1 MRTATPSHDP
11 SSDITQA
18 SRGGNDEGSPQGT
31 SPEAGENH
39 PSSLHPPT
47 LPPMRDDGSGI
58 VSSEE
63 MLQLCERQLA
73 HQPPELWGPFVR
85 PSAVTLLVGEASA
98 GKTVL
103 LYNLAYH
110 LAMGNEFL
118 SIQPTRPLR
127 VLSVDLESN
136 DEICAFNLSQIGVA
150 PGWDFYRYPED
161 LWELA
166 PNIRGPALV
175 RLLTKAI
182 QSGSYDLV
190 IVDSVMDAYPV
201 KDEND
206 NAEANTQM
214 AAFRQLARATRAGV
228 IVVHNAGLKG
238 SDSFQNKATNKGLAR
253 GASARVDRADIV
265 LNYTENSEQE
275 RVLTVV
281 KSRGSGLNEKLTVCF
296 SGELGFE
303 VVAGETTVPRTTE
316 IARLQDEAIRVVTEQ
331 HDKKQLTMTRK
342 TIMEHLEIKDRTGP
356 AQALDRALRKNV
368 TQGKLTRPEKGSY
381 SLPERLLAKMT
392 AEEEEQ

>member
-1 MRTATPSHDP
+1 MSTATPSHAP

-18 SRGGNDEGSPQGT
+18 PRGGKDEGSPQRMI
-31 SPEAGENH
+31 PEEGENH

-47 LPPMRDDGSGI
+47 QPPMKDDGSGV
-58 VSSEE
+58 VSSED
-63 MLQLCERQLA
+63 MLQLCERRLA

-85 PSAVTLLVGEASA
+85 ASSVTLLVGEASA

-103 LYNLAYH
+103 LYNLASY

-118 SIQPTRPLR
+118 GIQPPRPLR

-150 PGWDFYRYPED
+150 PGWDFVSYPESLD
-161 LWELA
+161 QLPRLQ
-166 PNIRGPALV
+166 RGPALV
-175 RLLTKAI
+175 CLLTNVI
-182 QSGSYDLV
+182 QSRSYDLV

-214 AAFRQLARATRAGV
+214 AAFRRVARVTKAGV

-238 SDSFQNKATNKGLAR
+238 ADPFHNKATDKGLAR

-265 LNYTENSEQE
+265 LNYTDGKDQQ
-275 RVLTVV
+275 RVMTVV
-281 KSRGSGLNEKLTVCF
+281 KCRGRGLNEQLTVRF
-296 SGELGFE
+296 SGELSFE
-303 VVAGETTVPRTTE
+303 VVEGETTVPRTTE
-316 IARLQDEAIRVVTEQ
+316 IARLQDESIRVVTDQ
-331 HDKKQLTMTRK
+331 RKKGQSTMTRK
-342 TIMEHLEIKDRTGP
+342 AIMDHLEIKDHTNS
-356 AQALDRALRKNV
+356 AQALDRALRKTV

-381 SLPERLLAKMT
+381 SLPERLLANMT
-392 AEEEEQ
+392 AEEEGQ